1 METLHNSLAAGE
13 SIHLHKAASTAL
25 QTPFGIASLHPT
37 HSVRY
42 VIEANS
48 PSRPQQAGYLPPGD

>member
-1 METLHNSLAAGE
+1 MGTLHNSLTAGE

-25 QTPFGIASLHPT
+25 QTPFGIASLQPT
-37 HSVRY
+37 RSMRY

-48 PSRPQQAGYLPPGD
+48 PPRPRQAGYLPPGD